1 MNLSQYCNE
10 LDMNFDFLM
19 VDTAH
24 ALNFRDHRT
33 IQSRDIALTR
43 SGKCKIVNLRFVI
56 NTLFFCFCLDTSI
69 KYSWW

>member
-1 MNLSQYCNE
+1 MPFEHKTFPYPMRMGLDIRSCMNLSQYCNE

-33 IQSRDIALTR
+33 I
-43 SGKCKIVNLRFVI
+43 
-56 NTLFFCFCLDTSI
+56 
-69 KYSWW
+69 